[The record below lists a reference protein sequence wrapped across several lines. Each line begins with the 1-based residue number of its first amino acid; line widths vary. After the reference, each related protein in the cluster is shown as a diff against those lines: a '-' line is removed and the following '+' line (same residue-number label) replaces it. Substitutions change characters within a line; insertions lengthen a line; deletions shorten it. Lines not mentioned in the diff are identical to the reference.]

1 MPDERDEDVDEIERE
16 LERRMAQFRLHEE
29 DGSNHAKFPEPPSD
43 EAIEA
48 RLEKMRS
55 KISEAGK
62 SRMPEPPEFE
72 VKRPRMLQTNTSDKH
87 GYRSLGIGMT
97 AAYALVGMMM
107 LGVGLGWLVDHGNN
121 SANVGPALGGLA
133 GCVVGIGFVIWLI
146 NRDQSR

>member
-1 MPDERDEDVDEIERE
+1 MPDEHDEDVDEIERE
-16 LERRMAQFRLHEE
+16 LERRMAQFRLREE
-29 DGSNHAKFPEPPSD
+29 DGSARSKFPEPPTD
-43 EAIEA
+43 EEIEA
-48 RLEKMRS
+48 RLESMRS
-55 KISEAGK
+55 KISEAGQ

-72 VKRPRMLQTNTSDKH
+72 VKRPRMLQQQPADKH

-97 AAYALVGMMM
+97 AAYALVGMMI
-107 LGVGLGWLVDHGNN
+107 LGVGLGWLLDHGSN